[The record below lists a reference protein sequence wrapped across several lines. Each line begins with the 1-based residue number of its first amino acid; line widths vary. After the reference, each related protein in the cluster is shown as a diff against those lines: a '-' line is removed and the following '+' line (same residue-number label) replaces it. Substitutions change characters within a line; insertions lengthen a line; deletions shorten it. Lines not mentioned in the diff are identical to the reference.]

1 MPQGAGTPWQ
11 FATALTIARANPVP
25 DYAVPSRRQ
34 VADLKLVE

>member
-1 MPQGAGTPWQ
+1 MPQVAGTPWQ